1 MHDFDLFEDLM
12 LFKNEES
19 VFGLCFSASY
29 CFERLTRQLD
39 KWQLNRLLTHWFVG
53 KDSEHNQ
60 NIVVWTIR
68 NFDCM
73 RFLQDMLRTIH
84 YWQGIYHVSLL
95 MRMRKLDGI

>member
-1 MHDFDLFEDLM
+1 MHDFDLLKILCFQ
-12 LFKNEES
+12 NEES

-39 KWQLNRLLTHWFVG
+39 KWQLNILLTHWFVG

-60 NIVVWTIR
+60 NIVVWTIQ

-73 RFLQDMLRTIH
+73 RFLQGYVTDNP
-84 YWQGIYHVSLL
+84 LL
-95 MRMRKLDGI
+95 ARHIPRQFVDENEKLDGI